1 MESNQY
7 LLQHI
12 RRNTPEGY
20 ISTGD
25 YARLHTKSYDA
36 AKLLQARVI
45 NRAHACVVPYLR
57 VGMRGHIVIP
67 KDTPLSLFK
76 KLK

>member
-1 MESNQY
+1 MSETQY
-7 LLQHI
+7 VQQHI

-36 AKLLQARVI
+36 ARLLQARVI